1 MFDYYNW
8 NKQKIDIERNKN
20 RLFFHEREVWFTSL
34 GLNIGFEQNGK
45 GNNFLRPVLVL
56 KKFSK
61 DLLWIV
67 PLSTAQKTGNYYHS
81 IKFRNTENVVLL
93 SQIKLIDS
101 KRLQYKI
108 GDVHKDDF
116 TNYTRPKSRNF
127 HRSLGNVSE
136 LSFHSLTRK

>member
-8 NKQKIDIERNKN
+8 NEQKISINTNKN

-45 GNNFLRPVLVL
+45 GNNFLRPVLIL

-61 DLLWIV
+61 DLLWVV
-67 PLSTAQKTGNYYHS
+67 PLSTAQKTGKYYHS
-81 IKFRNTENVVLL
+81 IVVRNVDNVALL
-93 SQIKLIDS
+93 SQIRLIDS

-108 GDVHKDDF
+108 GDVQKDD
-116 TNYTRPKSRNF
+116 
-127 HRSLGNVSE
+127 
-136 LSFHSLTRK
+136 LSKIKEKLKLLLE